1 MSDVASGLD
10 LRTVGLAVISAVGI
24 VLMLLI
30 LLWQGPFAPSDRI
43 PFALLFGIPG
53 VLSGLQARY
62 RYRRA

>member
-1 MSDVASGLD
+1 MNDVAEGLD
-10 LRTVGLAVISAVGI
+10 LRTVGLALAGAVGV
-24 VLMLLI
+24 VLMALI
-30 LLWQGPFAPSDRI
+30 LLWPGPFAPSDRI

>member
-10 LRTVGLAVISAVGI
+10 LRMVGLALVGTVGV

-30 LLWQGPFAPSDRI
+30 LFWPGPFAPSDRI

-53 VLSGLQARY
+53 ILSLLQARY
-62 RYRRA
+62 RYRNA